1 MIEKASNSG
10 LADDQLT
17 VNERDYLLQLARD
30 SLLPG
35 VQGKSLPNLDINTL
49 SSRLR
54 EPGATFVTLTK
65 NQELRGCIGSL
76 EATRSLAEDVRVHAV
91 AAALED
97 YRFPPVQES
106 ELSQIS
112 IEISRLTTPQKIKSQ
127 HPDEILSQIRPG
139 FDGVVIKK
147 GIRRATFLPQVWE
160 KVPEVERFMEM
171 LCRKMGAASDCWRA
185 GSVEIF
191 TYQVEKFKE

>member
-1 MIEKASNSG
+1 MEEVSNSG
-10 LADDQLT
+10 LSKDKLT
-17 VNERDYLLQLARD
+17 LNEREYLLQLARE
-30 SLLPG
+30 SILLG
-35 VQGKSLPNLDINTL
+35 VRGKPLPDLDIATISPRL
-49 SSRLR
+49 S

-76 EATRSLAEDVRVHAV
+76 EATRSLVEDVRVHTV

-112 IEISRLTTPQKIKSQ
+112 IEISRLTTPQKIYYQ

-139 FDGVVIKK
+139 IDGVVIKK
-147 GIRRATFLPQVWE
+147 DIRRATFLPQVWE
-160 KVPEVERFMEM
+160 KVPEVELFLEM
-171 LCRKMGAASDCWRA
+171 LCRKMGGSPDCWR
-185 GSVEIF
+185 GSSVEIF
-191 TYQVEKFKE
+191 TYQVEKF